1 MVKIRQCPRLIF
13 LSGILCLSSSEPQS
27 DHSSQRP
34 EALRVEVSTVMVS
47 TLVTDWEGTPIS
59 GLSQRNFRVFEDGI
73 EQEIPHFFPVD
84 TPFSVALLLDTSYST
99 FGKLAQ
105 IQNSAIEFLNQ
116 IHPDDE
122 IMVLSFADEVYL
134 ETDFTRHKNRAE
146 RAVKQTR
153 TGQSTQLFEAVYLG
167 LQELKKQPLRKVM
180 VLFSDGVDT
189 TSRTSSSGETIR
201 VAEEADVAIY
211 TNGISTLL
219 R

>member
-1 MVKIRQCPRLIF
+1 MAP
-13 LSGILCLSSSEPQS
+13 
-27 DHSSQRP
+27 
-34 EALRVEVSTVMVS
+34 
-47 TLVTDWEGTPIS
+47 
-59 GLSQRNFRVFEDGI
+59 
-73 EQEIPHFFPVD
+73 
-84 TPFSVALLLDTSYST
+84 LLDTSYST

-153 TGQSTQLFEAVYLG
+153 TGKSTQLFEAVYLG

-189 TSRTSSSGETIR
+189 TSRTSLIRGNDPSG
-201 VAEEADVAIY
+201 
-211 TNGISTLL
+211 
-219 R
+219 